1 MKIPPKITNKFPH
14 LSFLVYSPH
23 REVRQRSEIHVEKN
37 MKKYANEK
45 SFLIVDTKL

>member
-14 LSFLVYSPH
+14 LSLLVYSH